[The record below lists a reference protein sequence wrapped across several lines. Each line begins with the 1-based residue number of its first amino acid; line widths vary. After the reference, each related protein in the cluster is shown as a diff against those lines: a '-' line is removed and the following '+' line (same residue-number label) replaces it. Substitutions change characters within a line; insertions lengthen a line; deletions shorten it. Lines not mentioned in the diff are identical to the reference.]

1 MTTKE
6 AVTVHK
12 LDRNLLAPT
21 ILEAENEFVKPDFLK
36 SCTVHIAISL
46 DIQLGDS
53 VGPGLN
59 IEGGGGIFSGSIVVT
74 EEHLAKG
81 IDWHSSVNLIVS
93 PGAVVNAYYTVKTN
107 DGCKSRSPDGR
118 YIVK

>member
-6 AVTVHK
+6 AVAVHK

-53 VGPGLN
+53 VGPGLKF
-59 IEGGGGIFSGSIVVT
+59 EGGGGIFSGPIVVT
-74 EEHLAKG
+74 EEHLANG
-81 IDWHSSVNLIVS
+81 IDWQSSSNLIVR
-93 PGAVVNAYYTVKTN
+93 PGAAIEAYYRVQKN
-107 DGCKSRSPDGR
+107 DGSKSRSPSGR